1 LNGSASRVSRP
12 GSVSEWRPLP
22 ILKTVP
28 KKRTLSSTFEYQQTY
43 RRPARYTDKV
53 VLGTLGFIFMIS
65 DLAQAPPSQVLHV
78 PLVLAGVG
86 SYIVATIA
94 GRALRAVAKRQKLY
108 SATRRASTRWTPA
121 TREHWLTATAI
132 GNAAAIGL
140 SAWFVAL
147 TVNAGFPAL
156 QSVASAAAAFTAF
169 VTLPGYWE
177 LAKLTEPRETPGR

>member
-1 LNGSASRVSRP
+1 M
-12 GSVSEWRPLP
+12 
-22 ILKTVP
+22 P

-65 DLAQAPPSQVLHV
+65 DLAQAPPSQILHV
-78 PLVLAGVG
+78 PLLLAGIG

-94 GRALRAVAKRQKLY
+94 GRALRAVAQRQKLY

-147 TVNAGFPAL
+147 TVKCRLSGATKRRKRRRGVYGLRNASRLLGTRKADR
-156 QSVASAAAAFTAF
+156 AA
-169 VTLPGYWE
+169 
-177 LAKLTEPRETPGR
+177 

>member
-1 LNGSASRVSRP
+1 MNGSASRASRS

-86 SYIVATIA
+86 SYIVAT
-94 GRALRAVAKRQKLY
+94 LPMAVAVNQCSRVAEVQRVEARLVAEY
-108 SATRRASTRWTPA
+108 SFCRC
-121 TREHWLTATAI
+121 ATARSARPAI
-132 GNAAAIGL
+132 VAAIGL